1 MVYQFRRKCNHEQ
14 MPVPGMHIVR
24 PPLKPLYNH
33 CLSTLSFQDEMCFS
47 RKTERKALYYW
58 TLLIIL

>member
-47 RKTERKALYYW
+47 RKTERKALYY
-58 TLLIIL
+58 